1 MEHVALRSSG
11 LPVNKRWLQRGIIAA
26 VLLSFSGVVVWGAMH
41 LVHQAGGSKRQIAR
55 IMILPD
61 TPPPPPPPE
70 EKKPPPKEEK
80 ITQPINTPKQET
92 PPAPAQL
99 KMEGQAGEGPSA
111 FAAGEVKNEYT
122 VGDIGNGSRY
132 SAYVARFEQRVQAE
146 LTRRKLHVTGAK
158 LFVWLAADGSI
169 QRFTVAGTDADSER
183 TLRAA
188 LSDLNRAD
196 EAPLADMPMPIGLNI
211 N

>member
-70 EKKPPPKEEK
+70 EKKPPPKEEQTRQQQ
-80 ITQPINTPKQET
+80 IVTPKQEM
-92 PPAPAQL
+92 PPAPPQL
-99 KMEGQAGEGPSA
+99 KMEGTAGEGPSA
-111 FAAGEVKNEYT
+111 FAAGESKQ
-122 VGDIGNGSRY
+122 D
-132 SAYVARFEQRVQAE
+132 
-146 LTRRKLHVTGAK
+146 
-158 LFVWLAADGSI
+158 
-169 QRFTVAGTDADSER
+169 
-183 TLRAA
+183 
-188 LSDLNRAD
+188 
-196 EAPLADMPMPIGLNI
+196 
-211 N
+211 